1 MKDSCMPNDMSNI
14 NYITNRLI
22 LKPCRREGEAL
33 QKRERERKR
42 EQRERITDGYKQKK
56 TARNE

>member
-1 MKDSCMPNDMSNI
+1 MSNI

-22 LKPCRREGEAL
+22 LKPCRREREAL

-56 TARNE
+56 AARNE